1 MLRTTPGRLVALVTL
16 VLGLSAF
23 FLVIGPAAAAKQPGV
38 AGRKAPI
45 LTIDGLTF
53 KDLNKNGKLDKYEDW
68 RLPVE
73 QRLADLVSQMTV
85 EEKAGLMIHSS
96 LMGFTGPGGVVLD
109 APPEPRPGS
118 PAGFAPPR
126 REGIEPLDRPT
137 PTELILKR
145 NVRWILLRPN
155 RRETPAVTAT
165 FANGLQEIAESS
177 RLGIPLALSSDPRH
191 SVARPGAG
199 PMPQSVEPAPP
210 NISEWPEQIGLAAA
224 GDEGLVRE
232 FGRIAAQEFRAL
244 GLQVILG
251 PMADVS
257 TEPRWNRIAGT
268 FGEDAEV
275 NARLVKAYVEGFQGK
290 RLGPDSVLCVT
301 KHFPGDGPVKE
312 GLDPHNDY
320 GRWQVYPGK
329 NFDHHL
335 IPFRAAFEA
344 KTGGIMPGYAIP
356 EGIDTVGMN
365 FSKIIVTDLLR
376 TKFGFQG
383 LVVTDWL
390 RNMPWGVEQL
400 TEKERQL
407 RMVEAGV
414 DQIGGDNNPRYIIE
428 LARDGK
434 IAQSR
439 LDESARRV
447 LKPMFEL
454 GLFENPY
461 VDPGRATAVVA
472 SKAFVAAGDLAQ
484 RKSIVLLKNARGLL
498 PVGSNKNLY
507 VENMS
512 PKVAANYGTVVADP
526 KKADIAI
533 IAVNAPYAVHQGGA
547 SFFRGAHE
555 GTLAYA
561 GAENA
566 AELEKIRRL
575 AASDTPT
582 VVCMYMDRPSVLTE
596 FIDQVGAVLTHFG
609 SNDTALLD
617 VIFGRFRPA
626 GRLPYDLPRD
636 MESVTRQKEDVPHD
650 FGNPL
655 FKTGFGLKY

>member
-1 MLRTTPGRLVALVTL
+1 MRRRTLHRLVIFVSVSLVPSALF
-16 VLGLSAF
+16 LGTESNA
-23 FLVIGPAAAAKQPGV
+23 GPKQPVVQGK
-38 AGRKAPI
+38 KAPT
-45 LTIDGLTF
+45 LTVEGLTF

-68 RLPVE
+68 RLTVD
-73 QRLADLVSQMTV
+73 QRAADLVSQMTV

-109 APPEPRPGS
+109 APPPPRPGS

-126 REGIEPLDRPT
+126 REGIEPMDRPT
-137 PTELILKR
+137 PSELIVKR
-145 NVRWILLRPN
+145 NVRWVLLRPN
-155 RRETPAVTAT
+155 RTETPAVSAT
-165 FANGLQEIAESS
+165 FVNGLQEIAEGS

-191 SVARPGAG
+191 SVSRPGAG
-199 PMPQSVEPAPP
+199 PFPQSGEPVPP
-210 NISEWPEQIGLAAA
+210 NISQWPEQIGLAAA
-224 GDEGLVRE
+224 GDPALVRE

-244 GLQVILG
+244 GLQVILA
-251 PMADVS
+251 PMADVT

-268 FGEDAEV
+268 FGEDAGTS
-275 NARLVKAYVEGFQGK
+275 ARLVKAFVEGFQGK
-290 RLGPDSVLCVT
+290 RLGPESVLCVT

-320 GRWQVYPGK
+320 GKWQVYPGK

-335 IPFRAAFEA
+335 VPFKAAFEA
-344 KTGGIMPGYAIP
+344 ATGGIMPGYAIP

-376 TKFGFQG
+376 RKFNFNG
-383 LVVTDWL
+383 VVITDWL

-400 TEKERQL
+400 SEKERQL

-428 LARDGK
+428 LVRDGK
-434 IAQSR
+434 VPESR

-461 VDPGRATAVVA
+461 VSPERASAVVA
-472 SKAFVAAGDLAQ
+472 SKTFKAAGDLAQ
-484 RKSIVLLKNARGLL
+484 RKSIVLVKNADRLL
-498 PVGSNKNLY
+498 PAPSGKKLY
-507 VENMS
+507 VQNIS
-512 PKVAANYGTVVADP
+512 PEVARGYATLVDDP
-526 KKADIAI
+526 KQADLAI
-533 IAVNAPYAVHQGGA
+533 IAVNAPFAVHKGGA

-566 AELEKIRRL
+566 SELEGIRKL
-575 AASDTPT
+575 AASGTPT
-582 VVCMYMDRPSVLTE
+582 VVCMYMDRPAVLTE
-596 FIDQVGAVLTHFG
+596 FIDQVGAALVHF
-609 SNDTALLD
+609 SSSDAALLD
-617 VIFGRFRPA
+617 VVFGRFRPS
-626 GRLPYDLPRD
+626 GKLPFDLPRD

-650 FGNPL
+650 LANPL
-655 FKTGFGLKY
+655 FRTGFGLKY

>member
-1 MLRTTPGRLVALVTL
+1 MLRTTPGRLVALVVL

-23 FLVIGPAAAAKQPGV
+23 FLGGRPAASAEQPVV

-45 LTIDGLTF
+45 LNIDGFTF
-53 KDLNKNGKLDKYEDW
+53 KDLNKDFKLDKYEDW

-73 QRLADLVSQMTV
+73 QRIADLVSQMTID
-85 EEKAGLMIHSS
+85 EKAGLMIHSS

-126 REGIEPLDRPT
+126 REGVEPMDRPT

-177 RLGIPLALSSDPRH
+177 RLGIPLTLSSDPRH
-191 SVARPGAG
+191 SIPRPGAG
-199 PMPQSVEPAPP
+199 PMAQSTEPMQA

-224 GDEGLVRE
+224 GDERLVRE
-232 FGRIAAQEFRAL
+232 FGRIAAREFRAL
-244 GLQVILG
+244 GLHVILG

-268 FGEDAEV
+268 FGEDADV
-275 NARLVKAYVEGFQGK
+275 NARLVRAYVEGFQGK
-290 RLGPDSVLCVT
+290 SLGHDSVLCVT

-329 NFDHHL
+329 NFDYHL
-335 IPFRAAFEA
+335 IPFRAAFQA
-344 KTGGIMPGYAIP
+344 GTGGIMPGYAIP
-356 EGIDTVGMN
+356 EGMDTVGMN
-365 FSKIIVTDLLR
+365 FSKVIVTDLLR
-376 TKFGFQG
+376 KKFRFQG

-400 TEKERQL
+400 SEKERQL

-428 LARDGK
+428 LVRDGK
-434 IAQSR
+434 IPESR

-447 LKPMFEL
+447 LKPIFEL

-461 VDPGRATAVVA
+461 VDPNRAATVVA
-472 SKAFVAAGDLAQ
+472 GKAFMAAGDLAQ

-498 PVGSNKNLY
+498 PMASSKRLY
-507 VENMS
+507 VENLSRTM
-512 PKVAANYGTVVADP
+512 AAGYGTVVDDP
-526 KKADIAI
+526 KQADIAI

-566 AELEKIRRL
+566 PELEKIRRL
-575 AASDTPT
+575 EASGTPT
-582 VVCMYMDRPSVLTE
+582 VVCMYMDRPAVLTE
-596 FIDQVGAVLTHFG
+596 FIDQVGAVLAHF
-609 SNDTALLD
+609 SSSDAALLD
-617 VIFGRFRPA
+617 VIFGRFRPT

-650 FGNPL
+650 LKNP
-655 FKTGFGLKY
+655 FFRTGFGLKY